1 MKIVGIVLIGM
12 GLALLLFT
20 ITGFFFDSD
29 KTISPVPE
37 SQGVKVIFVS
47 PSK

>member
-20 ITGFFFDSD
+20 ITGLFFDSN

-47 PSK
+47 PTK

>member
-47 PSK
+47 PTK

>member
-1 MKIVGIVLIGM
+1 MKIVGIILIGM

-20 ITGFFFDSD
+20 ITGLFFDSN

-47 PSK
+47 PAK

>member
-1 MKIVGIVLIGM
+1 MKIVGIILVGM

-20 ITGFFFDSD
+20 IIGFFFDSN
-29 KTISPVPE
+29 KIISPVPE

-47 PSK
+47 PTK